1 MVWADAPVEHD
12 YPAAAAYLGL
22 LAGPD
27 LVQVL
32 TALLSQAP
40 TVHHR
45 ANDLLRAARL
55 PLLDG
60 GNPEVAKDLKKI
72 DAREALSPV
81 LLIRGDLASGH
92 PLQVA
97 DGYHRI
103 CASYAVDEDTFD
115 EIGRAHGEVFGEI
128 RPASAWIGVS
138 HLGDPRWRVEIE
150 ADAVLGER

>member
-1 MVWADAPVEHD
+1 MVLAARMRADAAERGCVWEEQRSPWQRRR
-12 YPAAAAYLGL
+12 PAWCGRTPLPSTTIRPPRPTWACS
-22 LAGPD
+22 PD

-40 TVHHR
+40 TVHNR

-81 LLIRGDLASGH
+81 LLIRGDLACGH

-103 CASYAVDEDTFD
+103 CASYAVDEDT
-115 EIGRAHGEVFGEI
+115 EIACRIVAL
-128 RPASAWIGVS
+128 PAV
-138 HLGDPRWRVEIE
+138 
-150 ADAVLGER
+150 AV